1 MPSGTDEPLFNC
13 HWDRD
18 QPCAVGR
25 GSCAFAGY
33 PAWLAPYWCA
43 RVSEGIAQPGSPEDV
58 FARLDAMTREMRAL
72 GLTVTLDIRIT
83 VGMADG

>member
-1 MPSGTDEPLFNC
+1 MATPSDGIEPLFNC

-43 RVSEGIAQPGSPEDV
+43 RVSEDERATRRAV
-58 FARLDAMTREMRAL
+58 FYAPPRPSIEELLGDA
-72 GLTVTLDIRIT
+72 
-83 VGMADG
+83 

>member
-1 MPSGTDEPLFNC
+1 MPSGTDEPPFIT
-13 HWDRD
+13 
-18 QPCAVGR
+18 V
-25 GSCAFAGY
+25 
-33 PAWLAPYWCA
+33 
-43 RVSEGIAQPGSPEDV
+43 EGIDQPGSPEDV